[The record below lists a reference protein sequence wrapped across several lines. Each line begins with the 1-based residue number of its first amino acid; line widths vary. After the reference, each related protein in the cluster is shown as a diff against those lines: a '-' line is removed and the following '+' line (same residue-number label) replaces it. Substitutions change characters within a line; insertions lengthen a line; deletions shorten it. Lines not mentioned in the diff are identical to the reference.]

1 MSIYNFLF
9 IQLGSELFNFYLK
22 GVEKLQRTLS
32 LPGAIAVSIGGML
45 SGIFVLPG
53 LAVGITG
60 SSIWLAFLVASVC
73 VLPAVLSKAEL
84 ATAMPKSGGTYVY
97 IERAFGPL
105 FGTVAGIGLWLSLL
119 LKSAFSLVGLS
130 AYLYVLIKVDASS
143 TKGIA
148 LIALLIVLLLN
159 VFGVKKVEKTQLV
172 IVSISVVSLI
182 AIIFLGANSFDSRL
196 LDPVFPEGSSGFIAG
211 VAFLYISYAGV
222 TKIAAVAG
230 EIKNPEKNL
239 PRTMIISLFLIT
251 TVYVFVA
258 LVLVGNIEA
267 SVLSTDIK
275 PIYTLFQSI
284 GGNTFGYIAGVVGVI
299 TLLSMANSGVL
310 ASSRFPF
317 AMGKDKLM
325 PGFLGSISS
334 KFMTPIP
341 AILTTSGLIAL
352 AIIYLDVVKIAK
364 LASAFKVLM
373 FIFTELSVIVLR
385 ETNAQWYN
393 PSFRSPLYP
402 YVQIFGIVSGIV
414 LLTFLGIMPLLSV
427 FGVFALGFFI
437 FLLYG
442 SKTNRSGV
450 IVNYGMFSFLF
461 KGSETKKEALVKT
474 KDAKE
479 IINTD
484 AQVVVPLLGEEKSPE
499 MLVEIA
505 SSITKGSKLNTINL
519 VEAPNQTFLE
529 AIDVDTP
536 KSESIK
542 RRVLNLNNNLKIDV
556 TYESVSTHN
565 VANSIENITGER
577 KCKWLVMGW
586 DGRASSGIWV
596 GNPIGWVLQNVN
608 SSFALY
614 KDNGVRSF
622 EKVVL
627 ALRPGRKNSVFVEVA
642 ENICVS
648 YSATLSLLN
657 IVPEGTSEIEID
669 KIKKASG
676 SLISKTKCKS
686 ELVLIES
693 SDPLETITGQSAN
706 YDLLILGTP
715 EKDNWLNVLFGG
727 GRDKFVQ
734 NSVCS
739 VLRLTIK

>member
-1 MSIYNFLF
+1 M
-9 IQLGSELFNFYLK
+9 K
-22 GVEKLQRTLS
+22 TLQRTLS
-32 LPGAIAVSIGGML
+32 LPGAVAVSIGGML

-53 LAVGITG
+53 LAVDITG
-60 SSIWLAFLVASVC
+60 SSVWLAFLVASVC
-73 VLPAVLSKAEL
+73 ILPAVLSKSEL
-84 ATAMPKSGGTYVY
+84 ATAMPTSGGAYVY
-97 IERAFGPL
+97 IERAFGPF
-105 FGTVAGIGLWLSLL
+105 FGTVAGIGLWISLL

-130 AYLYVLIKVDASS
+130 AYLYVLIELDRSS

-148 LIALLIVLLLN
+148 LIALLIVLLIN
-159 VFGVKKVEKTQLV
+159 VFGVKKVEKTQLF
-172 IVSISVVSLI
+172 IVSLSVLSLI

-196 LDPVFPEGSSGFIAG
+196 LDPVFPDGSSGFIAG

-239 PRTMIISLFLIT
+239 PRTMIVSLFLIT
-251 TVYVFVA
+251 AVYVFVA

-267 SVLSTDIK
+267 SVLSNDIK
-275 PIYTLFQSI
+275 PIHTLFQSI

-317 AMGKDKLM
+317 AMGKDRLM
-325 PGFLGSISS
+325 PGFLGSVSS
-334 KFMTPIP
+334 KFMTPVP

-373 FIFTELSVIVLR
+373 FIFNYLSVIVLR

-393 PSFRSPLYP
+393 PSFRSPFYP
-402 YVQIFGIVSGIV
+402 YVQIFGVLSGVV
-414 LLTFLGIMPLLSV
+414 LLTFLGVMPLLAV

-437 FLLYG
+437 FLFYG
-442 SKTNRSGV
+442 SKTDRSGV
-450 IVNYGMFSFLF
+450 IVNYGIFSFLF
-461 KGSETKKEALVKT
+461 KGSETKKEALVIAKE
-474 KDAKE
+474 AKE
-479 IINTD
+479 IINAD
-484 AQVVVPLLGEEKSPE
+484 AQVVVPLLGEERSPE

-505 SSITKGSKLNTINL
+505 SSITKGSKLKTINL
-519 VEAPNQTFLE
+519 VEVPNQTFLE
-529 AIDVDTP
+529 AIDVDSP

-542 RRVLNLNNNLKIDV
+542 RRVLNLNNSLKIDV
-556 TYESVSTHN
+556 TYEGISTHN

-596 GNPIGWVLQNVN
+596 SNPIGWILQNVN

-614 KDNGVRSF
+614 KDNGIRSF

-627 ALRPGRKNSVFVEVA
+627 ALRPGRKNSAFVEVA

-648 YSATLSLLN
+648 YGATLSLLN
-657 IVPEGTSEIEID
+657 IVPEGTSKNDVD

-676 SLISKTKCKS
+676 ALISKTKCKS
-686 ELVLIES
+686 EVVLIES
-693 SDPLETITGQSAN
+693 SGPLETITEQSAN

>member
-1 MSIYNFLF
+1 M
-9 IQLGSELFNFYLK
+9 K
-22 GVEKLQRTLS
+22 KLQRTLS

-60 SSIWLAFLVASVC
+60 SSIWLAFFVAALC
-73 VLPAVLSKAEL
+73 ILPAVLSKSEL

-105 FGTVAGIGLWLSLL
+105 FGTIAGIGLWLSLL

-130 AYLYVLIKVDASS
+130 AYLYVLIEVDSS
-143 TKGIA
+143 LTKFIA
-148 LIALLIVLLLN
+148 LSALLFILLLN
-159 VFGVKKVEKTQLV
+159 IFGVKKVEKTQLV
-172 IVSISVVSLI
+172 IVSISLLSLLF
-182 AIIFLGANSFDSRL
+182 IIFFGFNSFDSKL
-196 LDPVFPEGSSGFIAG
+196 TEPIFSAGSSGFITG

-239 PRTMIISLFLIT
+239 PKTMIISLFLIT
-251 TVYVFVA
+251 SVYVLVA
-258 LVLVGNIEA
+258 IVLVGNVEA

-275 PIYTLFQSI
+275 PIYTLFQTV
-284 GGNTFGYIAGVVGVI
+284 GGDYLGYVAGVVGVI

-317 AMGKDKLM
+317 AMAKDKLM
-325 PGFLGSISS
+325 PNFLSSVNS
-334 KFMTPIP
+334 KFMTPAP
-341 AILTTSGLIAL
+341 AIITTSLIIAL
-352 AIIYLDVVKIAK
+352 AITFLDVVKIAK

-373 FIFTELSVIVLR
+373 FIFNELSVIVLR

-402 YVQIFGIVSGIV
+402 YVQIFGILSGIV
-414 LLTFLGIMPLLSV
+414 LLAFLGIMPILSV
-427 FGVFALGFFI
+427 LGVFLLGIII
-437 FLLYG
+437 FLIYG
-442 SKTNRSGV
+442 KNSNRKGV
-450 IVNYGMFSFLF
+450 ISNYGILSFLF
-461 KGSETKKEALVKT
+461 KGNSTETADDTQKNDTLDEVV
-474 KDAKE
+474 
-479 IINTD
+479 NTNAD
-484 AQVVVPLLGEEKSPE
+484 IVVPLLGEEKSPE
-499 MLVEIA
+499 ALVEIG
-505 SSITKGSKLNTINL
+505 SSIVKKSKINAINL
-519 VEAPNQTFLE
+519 IEAPNQVFLE
-529 AIDVDTP
+529 AVNVDSA

-542 RRVLNLNNNLKIDV
+542 RRVLNLKKSHQINV

-565 VANSIENITGER
+565 VANSIENITGLR

-586 DGRASSGIWV
+586 DGRAQSGILV
-596 GNPIGWVLQNVN
+596 GNPIGWILRNVN

-614 KDNGVRSF
+614 KDNGVRRF

-627 ALRPGRKNSVFVEVA
+627 ALRPGRKNIDFINVA
-642 ENICVS
+642 DNICS
-648 YSATLSLLN
+648 FYGAGLTLLN
-657 IVPEGTSEIEID
+657 IIPTNTKAKEKSKIEKNSNSLIVGTS
-669 KIKKASG
+669 
-676 SLISKTKCKS
+676 CKS
-686 ELVLIES
+686 DLLIVKS
-693 SDPLETITGQSAN
+693 DDPLETISDQSAEF
-706 YDLLILGTP
+706 DLLILGTP

-727 GRDKFVQ
+727 GKDKFVQ

>member
-1 MSIYNFLF
+1 M
-9 IQLGSELFNFYLK
+9 K
-22 GVEKLQRTLS
+22 KLQRTLS
-32 LPGAIAVSIGGML
+32 LPGAIAVSVGGML

-60 SSIWLAFLVASVC
+60 SSVWLAFLVASLC
-73 VLPAVLSKAEL
+73 ILPAVLSKSEL

-105 FGTVAGIGLWLSLL
+105 FGTIAGIGLWLSLL

-130 AYLYVLIKVDASS
+130 AYLYVLIEVDASL

-148 LIALLIVLLLN
+148 LLALLFILLLN

-172 IVSISVVSLI
+172 IVSISALSLVG
-182 AIIFLGANSFDSRL
+182 IIVFGTSSFDSNL
-196 LDPVFPEGSSGFIAG
+196 LEPVFVDGSSGFITG

-239 PRTMIISLFLIT
+239 PRTMIFSLLLIT
-251 TVYVFVA
+251 TIYVFVA
-258 LVLVGNIEA
+258 LVLVGNVEA
-267 SVLSTDIK
+267 SILSTDIK
-275 PIYTLFQSI
+275 PIHTLFQSI
-284 GGNTFGYIAGVVGVI
+284 GGNALGYVAGAVGVI

-325 PGFLGSISS
+325 PGFLGSVSS
-334 KFMTPIP
+334 RFMTPVS
-341 AILTTSGLIAL
+341 AIITTSTLIAL
-352 AIIYLDVVKIAK
+352 AILFLDVVKIAK

-373 FIFTELSVIVLR
+373 FIFNELSVIVLR

-402 YVQIFGIVSGIV
+402 YVQLFGIFSGIV
-414 LLTFLGIMPLLSV
+414 LLAYLGIMPLISV
-427 FGVFALGFFI
+427 FGVFVLGFII
-437 FLLYG
+437 FMIYG
-442 SKTNRSGV
+442 SKTDRSGV
-450 IVNYGMFSFLF
+450 ISNYGILSFLF
-461 KGSETKKEALVKT
+461 KGKSTTESKTPSKNEISE
-474 KDAKE
+474 E
-479 IINTD
+479 IINSD
-484 AQVVVPLLGEEKSPE
+484 AEVVVPLLGEEKSPE
-499 MLVEIA
+499 TLVEIA
-505 SSITKGSKLNTINL
+505 CSFVKNKKLNAVNL
-519 VEAPNQTFLE
+519 IEAPNQLFLE
-529 AIDVDTP
+529 AVDVHSP

-542 RRVLNLNNNLKIDV
+542 RRVLSLKKTLNADI

-565 VANSIENITGER
+565 VANSIENITGQR

-586 DGRASSGIWV
+586 EGRASSGIWV
-596 GNPIGWVLQNVN
+596 GNPIGWILQNVN

-614 KDNGVRSF
+614 KDNGIRRF
-622 EKVVL
+622 EKIVL
-627 ALRPGRKNSVFVEVA
+627 ALRPGRKNKAFIDVA
-642 ENICVS
+642 NNICS
-648 YSATLSLLN
+648 FYGAKLTLLN
-657 IVPEGTSEIEID
+657 IVPNNETVSEKN
-669 KIKKASG
+669 KIYESAKN
-676 SLISKTKCKS
+676 LLS
-686 ELVLIES
+686 EVFCEKEVLILES
-693 SDPLETITGQSAN
+693 DNPIETVSDQSAN

-734 NSVCS
+734 NSACS

>member
-1 MSIYNFLF
+1 
-9 IQLGSELFNFYLK
+9 
-22 GVEKLQRTLS
+22 
-32 LPGAIAVSIGGML
+32 LPGAIAVSVGGML

-60 SSIWLAFLVASVC
+60 SSVWLAFLVAALC
-73 VLPAVLSKAEL
+73 ILPAVLSKSEL

-105 FGTVAGIGLWLSLL
+105 FGTIAGIGLWLSLL

-130 AYLYVLIKVDASS
+130 AYLYVLIEIDASS

-148 LIALLIVLLLN
+148 LFALLVILLLN
-159 VFGVKKVEKTQLV
+159 VFGVKKVEKTQLI
-172 IVSISVVSLI
+172 IVSISVLSLVG
-182 AIIFLGANSFDSRL
+182 IIVFGTSSFDSNL
-196 LDPVFPEGSSGFIAG
+196 LEPVFVDGSSGFITG

-239 PRTMIISLFLIT
+239 PRTMIFSLLLIT
-251 TVYVFVA
+251 TIYVFVA
-258 LVLVGNIEA
+258 LVLVGNVEA
-267 SVLSTDIK
+267 SILSTDIK
-275 PIYTLFQSI
+275 PIHTLFQSI
-284 GGNTFGYIAGVVGVI
+284 GGNALGYVAGAVGVI

-325 PGFLGSISS
+325 PGFLGSVSS
-334 KFMTPIP
+334 RFMTPVS
-341 AILTTSGLIAL
+341 AIITTSTLIAL
-352 AIIYLDVVKIAK
+352 AILFLDVVKIAK

-373 FIFTELSVIVLR
+373 FIFNELSVIVLR

-402 YVQIFGIVSGIV
+402 YVQLFGIFSGIV
-414 LLTFLGIMPLLSV
+414 LLAYLGIMPLISV
-427 FGVFALGFFI
+427 FGVFVLGFII
-437 FLLYG
+437 FMIYG
-442 SKTNRSGV
+442 SKTDRSGV
-450 IVNYGMFSFLF
+450 ISNYGILSFLF
-461 KGSETKKEALVKT
+461 KGKSTTESKAPSKNEISE
-474 KDAKE
+474 E
-479 IINTD
+479 IINSD
-484 AQVVVPLLGEEKSPE
+484 AEVVVPLLGEEKSPE
-499 MLVEIA
+499 TLVEIA
-505 SSITKGSKLNTINL
+505 CSFVKNKKLNAVNL
-519 VEAPNQTFLE
+519 IEAPNQLFLE
-529 AIDVDTP
+529 AVDVHSP

-542 RRVLNLNNNLKIDV
+542 RRVLSLKKTLNADI

-565 VANSIENITGER
+565 VANSIENITGQR

-586 DGRASSGIWV
+586 EGRASSGIWV
-596 GNPIGWVLQNVN
+596 GNPIGWILQNVN

-614 KDNGVRSF
+614 KDNGIRRF
-622 EKVVL
+622 EKIVL
-627 ALRPGRKNSVFVEVA
+627 ALRPGRKNKAFIDVA
-642 ENICVS
+642 NNICS
-648 YSATLSLLN
+648 FYGAKLTLLN
-657 IVPEGTSEIEID
+657 IVPNNEPVSEKN
-669 KIKKASG
+669 KIYESAKSLLSG
-676 SLISKTKCKS
+676 VSCEK
-686 ELVLIES
+686 EVLILES
-693 SDPLETITGQSAN
+693 DNPIETVSDQSAN

-734 NSVCS
+734 NSACS

>member
-1 MSIYNFLF
+1 M
-9 IQLGSELFNFYLK
+9 K
-22 GVEKLQRTLS
+22 KLQRTLS
-32 LPGAIAVSIGGML
+32 LPGAIAVSVGGML

-60 SSIWLAFLVASVC
+60 SSVWLAFLVASLC
-73 VLPAVLSKAEL
+73 ILPAVLSKSEL

-105 FGTVAGIGLWLSLL
+105 FGTIAGIGLWLSLL

-130 AYLYVLIKVDASS
+130 AYLYVLIEVDASL

-148 LIALLIVLLLN
+148 LLALLFILLLN

-172 IVSISVVSLI
+172 IVSISVLSLVG
-182 AIIFLGANSFDSRL
+182 IIVFGTSSFDSNL
-196 LDPVFPEGSSGFIAG
+196 LEPVFVDGSSGFITG

-239 PRTMIISLFLIT
+239 PRTMIFSLLLIT
-251 TVYVFVA
+251 TIYVFVA
-258 LVLVGNIEA
+258 LVLVGNVEA
-267 SVLSTDIK
+267 SILSTDIK
-275 PIYTLFQSI
+275 PIHTLFQSI
-284 GGNTFGYIAGVVGVI
+284 GGNALGYVAGAVGVI

-325 PGFLGSISS
+325 PGFLGSVSS
-334 KFMTPIP
+334 RFMTPVS
-341 AILTTSGLIAL
+341 AIITTSTLIAL
-352 AIIYLDVVKIAK
+352 AILFLDVVKIAK

-373 FIFTELSVIVLR
+373 FIFNELSVIVLR

-402 YVQIFGIVSGIV
+402 YVQLFGIFSGIV
-414 LLTFLGIMPLLSV
+414 LLAYLGIMPLISV
-427 FGVFALGFFI
+427 FGVFVLGFII
-437 FLLYG
+437 FMIYG
-442 SKTNRSGV
+442 SKTDRSGV
-450 IVNYGMFSFLF
+450 ISNYGILSFLF
-461 KGSETKKEALVKT
+461 KGKSTTESKAPSKNEISE
-474 KDAKE
+474 E
-479 IINTD
+479 IINSD
-484 AQVVVPLLGEEKSPE
+484 AEVVVPLLGEEKSPE
-499 MLVEIA
+499 TLVEIA
-505 SSITKGSKLNTINL
+505 CSFVKNKKLNAVNL
-519 VEAPNQTFLE
+519 IEAPNQLFLE
-529 AIDVDTP
+529 AVDVHSP

-542 RRVLNLNNNLKIDV
+542 RRVLSLKKTLNADI

-565 VANSIENITGER
+565 VANSIENITGQR

-586 DGRASSGIWV
+586 EGRASSGIWV
-596 GNPIGWVLQNVN
+596 GNPIGWILQNVN

-614 KDNGVRSF
+614 KDNGIRRF
-622 EKVVL
+622 EKIVL
-627 ALRPGRKNSVFVEVA
+627 ALRPGRKNKAFIDVA
-642 ENICVS
+642 NNICS
-648 YSATLSLLN
+648 FYGAKLTLLN
-657 IVPEGTSEIEID
+657 IVPNNETVSEKN
-669 KIKKASG
+669 KIYESAKSLLSG
-676 SLISKTKCKS
+676 VSCEK
-686 ELVLIES
+686 EVLILES
-693 SDPLETITGQSAN
+693 DNPIETVSDQSAN

-734 NSVCS
+734 NSACS

>member
-1 MSIYNFLF
+1 M
-9 IQLGSELFNFYLK
+9 K
-22 GVEKLQRTLS
+22 KLQRTLS

-60 SSIWLAFLVASVC
+60 SSVWLAFLVASLC
-73 VLPAVLSKAEL
+73 ILPAVLSKSEL

-105 FGTVAGIGLWLSLL
+105 FGTIAGIGLWLSLL

-130 AYLYVLIKVDASS
+130 AYLYVLIEVDASL

-148 LIALLIVLLLN
+148 LLALLFILLLN
-159 VFGVKKVEKTQLV
+159 VFGVKKVEKTQLI
-172 IVSISVVSLI
+172 IVSISVLSLVG
-182 AIIFLGANSFDSRL
+182 IIVFGTSSFDSNL
-196 LDPVFPEGSSGFIAG
+196 LEPVFVDGSSGFITG

-239 PRTMIISLFLIT
+239 PRTMIFSLLLIT
-251 TVYVFVA
+251 AIYVFVA
-258 LVLVGNIEA
+258 LVLVGNVEA
-267 SVLSTDIK
+267 SILSTDIK
-275 PIYTLFQSI
+275 PIHTLFQSI
-284 GGNTFGYIAGVVGVI
+284 GGNALGYVAGAVGVI

-325 PGFLGSISS
+325 PGFLGSVSS
-334 KFMTPIP
+334 RFMTPVS
-341 AILTTSGLIAL
+341 AIITTSTLIAL
-352 AIIYLDVVKIAK
+352 AILFLDVVKIAK

-373 FIFTELSVIVLR
+373 FIFNELSVIVLR

-402 YVQIFGIVSGIV
+402 YVQLFGIFSGIV
-414 LLTFLGIMPLLSV
+414 LLAYLGIMPLISV
-427 FGVFALGFFI
+427 FGVFVLGFII
-437 FLLYG
+437 FMIYG
-442 SKTNRSGV
+442 SKTDRSGV
-450 IVNYGMFSFLF
+450 ISNYGILSFLF
-461 KGSETKKEALVKT
+461 KGKSTTESKAPSKNEISEEIVNS
-474 KDAKE
+474 DAE
-479 IINTD
+479 
-484 AQVVVPLLGEEKSPE
+484 VVVPLLGEEKSPE
-499 MLVEIA
+499 TLVEIA
-505 SSITKGSKLNTINL
+505 CSFVKNKKLNAVNL
-519 VEAPNQTFLE
+519 IEAPNQLFLE
-529 AIDVDTP
+529 AVDVHSP

-542 RRVLNLNNNLKIDV
+542 RRVLSLKKTLNTDI

-565 VANSIENITGER
+565 VANSIENITGQR

-586 DGRASSGIWV
+586 EGRASSGIWV
-596 GNPIGWVLQNVN
+596 GNPIGWILQNVN

-614 KDNGVRSF
+614 KDNGIRRF
-622 EKVVL
+622 EKIVL
-627 ALRPGRKNSVFVEVA
+627 ALRPGRKNNAFIDVA
-642 ENICVS
+642 NNICS
-648 YSATLSLLN
+648 FYGAKLTLLN
-657 IVPEGTSEIEID
+657 IVPNNETVSEKN
-669 KIKKASG
+669 KIYESAKGLLSG
-676 SLISKTKCKS
+676 VSCEKD
-686 ELVLIES
+686 VLILES
-693 SDPLETITGQSAN
+693 DNPIETVSDQSVN

-734 NSVCS
+734 NSACS

>member
-1 MSIYNFLF
+1 M
-9 IQLGSELFNFYLK
+9 K
-22 GVEKLQRTLS
+22 KLQRTLS
-32 LPGAIAVSIGGML
+32 LPGAIAVSVGGML

-60 SSIWLAFLVASVC
+60 SSVWLAFLVASLC
-73 VLPAVLSKAEL
+73 ILPAVLSKSEL

-105 FGTVAGIGLWLSLL
+105 FGTIAGIGLWLSLL

-130 AYLYVLIKVDASS
+130 AYLYVLIEVDASL

-148 LIALLIVLLLN
+148 LLALFFILLLN
-159 VFGVKKVEKTQLV
+159 VFGVKKVEKTQLI
-172 IVSISVVSLI
+172 IVSISVLSLVG
-182 AIIFLGANSFDSRL
+182 IIVFGTSSFDSNL
-196 LDPVFPEGSSGFIAG
+196 LEPVFVDGSSGFITG

-239 PRTMIISLFLIT
+239 PRTMIFSLLLIT
-251 TVYVFVA
+251 TIYVFVA
-258 LVLVGNIEA
+258 FVLVGNVEA
-267 SVLSTDIK
+267 SILSTDIK
-275 PIYTLFQSI
+275 PIHTLFQSI
-284 GGNTFGYIAGVVGVI
+284 GGNALGYVAGAVGVI

-325 PGFLGSISS
+325 PGFLGSVSS
-334 KFMTPIP
+334 RFMTPVS
-341 AILTTSGLIAL
+341 AIITTSTLIAL
-352 AIIYLDVVKIAK
+352 AILFLDVVKIAK

-373 FIFTELSVIVLR
+373 FIFNELSVIVLR

-402 YVQIFGIVSGIV
+402 YVQLFGIFSGIV
-414 LLTFLGIMPLLSV
+414 LLAYLGIMPLISV
-427 FGVFALGFFI
+427 FGVFVLGFII
-437 FLLYG
+437 FMIYG
-442 SKTNRSGV
+442 SKTDRSGV
-450 IVNYGMFSFLF
+450 ISNYGILSFLF
-461 KGSETKKEALVKT
+461 KGKSTTESKAPSKNETSE
-474 KDAKE
+474 E
-479 IINTD
+479 IINSD
-484 AQVVVPLLGEEKSPE
+484 AEVVVPLLGEEKSPE
-499 MLVEIA
+499 TLVEIA
-505 SSITKGSKLNTINL
+505 CSFVKNKKLNAVNL
-519 VEAPNQTFLE
+519 IEAPNQLFLE
-529 AIDVDTP
+529 AVDVHSP

-542 RRVLNLNNNLKIDV
+542 RRVLSLKKTLNADI

-565 VANSIENITGER
+565 VANSIENITGQR

-586 DGRASSGIWV
+586 EGRASSGIWV
-596 GNPIGWVLQNVN
+596 GNPIGWILQNVN

-614 KDNGVRSF
+614 KDNGIRRF
-622 EKVVL
+622 EKIVL
-627 ALRPGRKNSVFVEVA
+627 ALRPGRKNKAFIDVA
-642 ENICVS
+642 NNICS
-648 YSATLSLLN
+648 FYGAKLTLLN
-657 IVPEGTSEIEID
+657 IVPNNETVSEKN
-669 KIKKASG
+669 KIYESAK
-676 SLISKTKCKS
+676 SLLS
-686 ELVLIES
+686 EVSCEKEVLILES
-693 SDPLETITGQSAN
+693 DNPIETVSDQSAN

-734 NSVCS
+734 NSACS